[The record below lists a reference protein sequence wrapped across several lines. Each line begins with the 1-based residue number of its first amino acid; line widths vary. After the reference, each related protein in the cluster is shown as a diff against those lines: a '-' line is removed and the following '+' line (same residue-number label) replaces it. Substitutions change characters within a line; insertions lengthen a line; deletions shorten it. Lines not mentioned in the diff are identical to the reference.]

1 MPRQKN
7 FKKLVR
13 SRMAKTGESYT
24 SARAQF
30 EPAVP
35 AAPVAGGDPDA
46 GALARSL
53 AAAGFVNPITELPL
67 TEPLLFG
74 AGGGIG
80 FAYLV
85 FVYPDWTSINLEGRF
100 NALYFEKRPFVE
112 VACARLGLPLRVRPL
127 SDPAL
132 ADKYLREAL
141 ANAQEVALTL
151 DLAKLPG
158 RTPAPAEP
166 FIPRIV
172 TVAGGDPDLTVLGL
186 PRGRVTMAWSEVLDA
201 RWTMAKKYGGLY
213 VLGKPTEIRGLRP
226 ALIEAMA
233 RTADSLLEP
242 SRSNFDGNFGVP
254 GIRKWARL
262 LTDPRDKKGW
272 AKLCPDSDSLGDALA
287 SVVRGLS
294 GPGTSGGAA
303 RRLYG
308 AFLDEAARLLG
319 EPALA
324 TTAAAY
330 RDLSDQW
337 TALITLAGEPDVT
350 PADLAEPLPD
360 LADAEEAAAQS
371 LRAAANA
378 LSNERLR

>member
-1 MPRQKN
+1 
-7 FKKLVR
+7 
-13 SRMAKTGESYT
+13 
-24 SARAQF
+24 
-30 EPAVP
+30 
-35 AAPVAGGDPDA
+35 
-46 GALARSL
+46 LARSL
-53 AAAGFVNPITELPL
+53 AGAGFVNPITRQPW
-67 TEPLLFG
+67 TESLLFG

-85 FVYPDWTSINLEGRF
+85 FAYPGWNSINLDGRF
-100 NALYFEKRPFVE
+100 NALYFEKKSFVE
-112 VACARLGLPLRVRPL
+112 VACARLGLPLRVRPM

-132 ADKYLREAL
+132 VEKQLRDAL

-151 DLAKLPG
+151 DLAKLPTRG
-158 RTPAPAEP
+158 PTPSEP

-172 TVAGGDPDLTVLGL
+172 TVSGGDPELIVMGL

-213 VLGKPTEIRGLRP
+213 VLGKPTATRDLGA
-226 ALIEAMA
+226 ALIEAMT

-272 AKLCPDSDSLGDALA
+272 AKLCPDPDSLREALS

-294 GPGTSGGAA
+294 GAGTSGPAA

-308 AFLDEAARLLG
+308 AFLDEAAALLD

-324 TTAAAY
+324 TAAGTY
-330 RDLSDQW
+330 RDLSDRW
-337 TALITLAGEPDVT
+337 AALITLAGEPDVD
-350 PADLAEPLPD
+350 PADLAVPLPD

-371 LRAAANA
+371 LRAAVTAFTKFPT
-378 LSNERLR
+378 LFRGGD

>member
-1 MPRQKN
+1 MTRQKN
-7 FKKLVR
+7 FKKLIR
-13 SRMAKTGESYT
+13 SRMAKTGESYAT
-24 SARAQF
+24 ARAQF
-30 EPAVP
+30 EPALP
-35 AAPVAGGDPDA
+35 AAPVIGGDPDA

-53 AAAGFVNPITELPL
+53 AAAGFVNPFTRLPL

-85 FVYPDWTSINLEGRF
+85 FVYPGWNSINLDGRF
-100 NALYFEKRPFVE
+100 NALYFEKKSLVE
-112 VACARLGLPLRVRPL
+112 VACARLGLPLRVRPM

-132 ADKYLREAL
+132 ADRQLRDAL
-141 ANAQEVALTL
+141 ANAPEVALTL

-158 RTPAPAEP
+158 RRPASADP

-172 TVAGGDPDLTVLGL
+172 TVAGGDPELTVMGL
-186 PRGRVTMAWSEVLDA
+186 PRGRVTMAWAEVLDA
-201 RWTMAKKYGGLY
+201 RWTGAKKYGGLY
-213 VLGKPTEIRGLRP
+213 VLGKPTEARDLRP
-226 ALIEAMA
+226 ALIEAMT
-233 RTADSLLEP
+233 RTAASLLEP
-242 SRSNFDGNFGVP
+242 SRSTFDGNFGIP

-272 AKLCPDSDSLGDALA
+272 AKLCPDQQSLHEALD

-308 AFLDEAARLLG
+308 AFLDEAAELLD

-324 TTAAAY
+324 TTAGAY
-330 RDLSDQW
+330 RDLSDRW
-337 TALITLAGEPDVT
+337 VALITLAGEPDAT
-350 PADLAEPLPD
+350 PAALAMPLPE

-371 LRAAANA
+371 LRAAVAA
-378 LSNERLR
+378 LTDGRPR